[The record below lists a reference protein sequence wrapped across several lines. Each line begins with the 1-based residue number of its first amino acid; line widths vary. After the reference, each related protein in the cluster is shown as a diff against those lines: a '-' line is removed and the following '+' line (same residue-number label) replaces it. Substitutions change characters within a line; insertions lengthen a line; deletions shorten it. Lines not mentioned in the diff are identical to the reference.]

1 MNKELIR
8 TDTFWYKLKKFF
20 NKKITLTSV
29 PKVETKVMLTDMEKK
44 KLGKQLLD
52 DEFMCFDLKEEEANE
67 MLKYF
72 SIQLNQMD
80 AEIERVKSHIDS
92 MKTHV

>member
-29 PKVETKVMLTDMEKK
+29 PKVDTKVMLTEMEKK
-44 KLGKQLLD
+44 KLGTQLLD
-52 DEFMCFDLKEEEANE
+52 DEFMCFDLKTDRKE
-67 MLKYF
+67 F
-72 SIQLNQMD
+72 SI
-80 AEIERVKSHIDS
+80 
-92 MKTHV
+92 T